1 METGREAT
9 FRQTGAQGVA
19 WFQEYDPEL
28 FPQFGNGTVLTGFSG
43 IFELFLIIACG
54 DVLVCVPGAGGGKA
68 GGIHCG
74 IEILVH
80 ADHGLSGEIL
90 RLKLGLE
97 GVIGRFN
104 APALKVQL
112 AWIADR
118 QLLLVQ
124 IGQQGFRLSAGQTDF
139 QNTDSKYLTLLGNG
153 HLSICRTARSR
164 SSVA

>member
-1 METGREAT
+1 M
-9 FRQTGAQGVA
+9 
-19 WFQEYDPEL
+19 
-28 FPQFGNGTVLTGFSG
+28 FPQFGNCTVLTGFSG
-43 IFELFLIIACG
+43 IFELFLLIVCG
-54 DVLVCVPGAGGGKA
+54 DVLVCVLGAGGGKA

-104 APALKVQL
+104 TPALKVQL

-118 QLLLVQ
+118 QLVLVR

-139 QNTDSKYLTLLGNG
+139 QNTDSIVNDI
-153 HLSICRTARSR
+153 SFRT
-164 SSVA
+164 

>member
-1 METGREAT
+1 MRRCARLRPRRRRRQGRRDT
-9 FRQTGAQGVA
+9 R
-19 WFQEYDPEL
+19 
-28 FPQFGNGTVLTGFSG
+28 
-43 IFELFLIIACG
+43 
-54 DVLVCVPGAGGGKA
+54 
-68 GGIHCG
+68 G

-118 QLLLVQ
+118 QLVLVR

-139 QNTDSKYLTLLGNG
+139 QNTDSIVNDI
-153 HLSICRTARSR
+153 SFRT
-164 SSVA
+164 

>member
-1 METGREAT
+1 M
-9 FRQTGAQGVA
+9 FQQTGAQGDA
-19 WFQEYDPEL
+19 WFREYDPEL
-28 FPQFGNGTVLTGFSG
+28 FPQFGNYTVLTGFSG
-43 IFELFLIIACG
+43 IFELFLLI
-54 DVLVCVPGAGGGKA
+54 VCAGGGKA
-68 GGIHCG
+68 GEIHCG
-74 IEILVH
+74 IGILAH

-90 RLKLGLE
+90 QLKLGLE